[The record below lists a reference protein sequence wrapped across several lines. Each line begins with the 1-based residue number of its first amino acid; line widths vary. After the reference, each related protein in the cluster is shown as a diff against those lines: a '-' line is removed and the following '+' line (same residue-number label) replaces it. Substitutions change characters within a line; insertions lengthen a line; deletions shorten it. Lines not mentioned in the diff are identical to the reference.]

1 MKRILVLGCGSIGE
15 RHLRCFQKTGRAVVS
30 ACDANPALL
39 KRMADEYGAETF
51 DDAARAV
58 AQGFDAVVICVP
70 AHLHV
75 QMSLMALANGS
86 AVFIEKPLAVDLG
99 GVDLLLSEAAASGR
113 YNAVAYVYHVMPWLL
128 QAREYLRSGAI
139 GRPLHASVVTGQHF
153 PTFRPAY
160 REIYYTRHETGGGA
174 IQDALTHVV
183 NAVEWLI
190 GPITKLYADAAH
202 QHLEGVTVEDT
213 VNLNARHG
221 DVLATYALNQFQ
233 APNEMTL
240 QIHGENGSLKMD
252 LHRRSWSRLLRG
264 ETEWTEHVTP
274 PLERDDLF
282 TAQANAYLDGL
293 EGKPTPLSTLEEALQ
308 TLKVNIAALESVR
321 TGNAITLS

>member
-1 MKRILVLGCGSIGE
+1 MKRILILGCGSIGE

-30 ACDANPALL
+30 ACDANAALTQ
-39 KRMADEYGAETF
+39 RMAAEYGVETF
-51 DDAARAV
+51 DSATRAI
-58 AQGFDAVVICVP
+58 AHGFDAVVVCVP

-75 QMSLMALANGS
+75 RMSLMALANGS
-86 AVFIEKPLAVDLG
+86 AVFIEKPLAVSLES
-99 GVDLLLSEAAASGR
+99 VDELIQEARSSGR

-128 QAREYLRSGAI
+128 VAREYLAAGSI
-139 GRPLHASVVTGQHF
+139 GRVLHASVVTGQHF

-174 IQDALTHVV
+174 IQDALTHVI
-183 NAVEWLI
+183 NATEWLI
-190 GPITKLYADAAH
+190 GPITSLYADAAH

-213 VNLNARHG
+213 VNVVARHG

-240 QIHGENGSLKMD
+240 QLHGEHGSIKVE
-252 LHRRSWSRLLRG
+252 LHRRSWSHLLRG
-264 ETEWTEHVTP
+264 ETVWTEHVTP

-282 TAQANAYLDGL
+282 TAQANAFLDGM
-293 EGKPTPLSTLEEALQ
+293 EGKPSPLSTLEEALQ
-308 TLKVNIAALESVR
+308 SLKVNLAALESAR
-321 TGNAITLS
+321 TGQRITIA

>member
-15 RHLRCFQKTGRAVVS
+15 RHLRCLQKTGRAVVA
-30 ACDANPALL
+30 ACDSNPVLL
-39 KRMADEYGAETF
+39 QKMADTYGVKTF
-51 DDAARAV
+51 ADAAA
-58 AQGFDAVVICVP
+58 ALAEGWDAVVVCVP

-75 QMSLMALANGS
+75 RMSLMALAGGA
-86 AVFIEKPLAVDLG
+86 AVFVEKPLAVELTG
-99 GVDLLLSEAAASGR
+99 IEDLLAEAEASGR

-128 QAREYLRSGAI
+128 GLREYLRSGAL

-183 NAVEWLI
+183 NAVEWLL
-190 GPITKLYADAAH
+190 GPISRLYADAAH

-221 DVLATYALNQFQ
+221 GVLVSYALNQFQ
-233 APNEMTL
+233 TPNEMAL
-240 QIHGENGSLKMD
+240 QIHGENGSVKME
-252 LHRRSWSRLLRG
+252 LHRQSWSHMLRG
-264 ETEWTEHVTP
+264 ETTWTEHTTP
-274 PLERDDLF
+274 PLERDELF

-293 EGKPTPLSTLEEALQ
+293 DGKETPLATLEEALQ
-308 TLKVNIAALESVR
+308 SLKVNLAALESVR
-321 TGNAITLS
+321 TGKAMTIS